1 MILLQEQNMGG
12 LLPHETGGGTFTI
25 TNLGMAESLTG
36 TPVINPPES
45 AILAEG
51 AIRRKPAVVLWEGR
65 ESVGIRSLCIFA
77 LSYDHRIIDGA
88 LGGKFLR
95 EVARMLE
102 EVSPERPV

>member
-1 MILLQEQNMGG
+1 
-12 LLPHETGGGTFTI
+12 
-25 TNLGMAESLTG
+25 MAESLTG
-36 TPVINPPES
+36 TPVINQPES
-45 AILAEG
+45 AILAVG